1 MVPDILANGGGAVL
15 AYFEW
20 IQNRTGYAWM
30 EEVVAARLRR
40 YMREAWEG
48 VREIQDE
55 FDCTL
60 RAATHILAV
69 RRVSEAEAARGVY
82 A

>member
-1 MVPDILANGGGAVL
+1 
-15 AYFEW
+15 
-20 IQNRTGYAWM
+20 M

-40 YMREAWEG
+40 YMREAWDG

-60 RAATHILAV
+60 RAATHIMAV
-69 RRVSEAEAARGVY
+69 RRVSEAESARGVY